1 MARYAR
7 GLICLTLTRERC
19 RQLRLPLM
27 VSDTNVD
34 HRTNFTLS
42 IEAAEG
48 VTTGISAHDR
58 AQTIRAA
65 VRRDARPEDLRQP
78 GHIFPLMA
86 QPGGV
91 LTRAG
96 HTEAGCDLARLA
108 GLEPAAVDR
117 RDPERRRHDGAA
129 SGPGEVRAA
138 APAQDRHDR
147 RPDPLPA
154 GEGALGRA
162 HRRAGRSQT
171 EFGAFRMFCYEDHVN
186 RTVHLALVAGEL
198 DGKRVPLVR
207 VHLKDTLGDV
217 VGIRDPRAG
226 LAAALGDAAH
236 RAGRSRRDRDPA
248 SGRDAARPDGRRAE
262 HRSRSAWTPS
272 PHAGAKV
279 LRTYG
284 IGAQILRDLG
294 VTRMRVLS
302 APKQMHGLSGFDLEV
317 VEYVDADPAPPS
329 RTYRYTPPTIDSWKH
344 QDPRRRPA
352 VSRAALRDPRGA
364 LQRLHRRSADPR
376 RGRRAAAPWRQRQA
390 DRDRARAGRVRHA
403 AGRAQA
409 RAEPQLRRDRRA
421 RRRHQGCDRAFRL
434 RRRSNVRAGSR
445 ASRRTPACRSHSAC

>member
-1 MARYAR
+1 MKPIPLKPHPPKLNTIEELLEDMRAGKMVVLMDDEDRENEGDLIIAAEHVRAEDINFMAHYGR

-27 VSDTNVD
+27 VSDTNTD
-34 HRTNFTLS
+34 HRTNFTVS

-58 AQTIRAA
+58 AHTIRTA

-96 HTEAGCDLARLA
+96 HTEAGCDLTRLA
-108 GLEPAAVDR
+108 GLEPAAAIVEILND
-117 RDPERRRHDGAA
+117 DGTMA
-129 SGPGEVRAA
+129 
-138 APAQDRHDR
+138 R
-147 RPDPLPA
+147 RPDLEKFA
-154 GEGALGRA
+154 QRHKLKMGTIADLIRYRLEKE
-162 HRRAGRSQT
+162 RSVERIAERTITT

-198 DGKRVPLVR
+198 EDERVPLVR

-217 VGIRDPRAG
+217 VGIRDR
-226 LAAALGDAAH
+226 ALGWPL
-236 RAGRSRRDRDPA
+236 RSAMQRIARE
-248 SGRDAARPDGRRAE
+248 GHGVIVILRPDE
-262 HRSRSAWTPS
+262 TPRDLMDAVHSIGLDS
-272 PHAGAKV
+272 PAPPAQAGAKV

-317 VEYVDADPAPPS
+317 VEYVD
-329 RTYRYTPPTIDSWKH
+329 
-344 QDPRRRPA
+344 
-352 VSRAALRDPRGA
+352 G
-364 LQRLHRRSADPR
+364 
-376 RGRRAAAPWRQRQA
+376 
-390 DRDRARAGRVRHA
+390 
-403 AGRAQA
+403 
-409 RAEPQLRRDRRA
+409 
-421 RRRHQGCDRAFRL
+421 
-434 RRRSNVRAGSR
+434 
-445 ASRRTPACRSHSAC
+445 